1 MGWLEELESK
11 LRHNEEE
18 QSLIYYEG
26 LKHRKL
32 DSEQLEAKATEW
44 RKILLDPDLWDMI
57 EGELKSETHPVTRR
71 KLELLR
77 KWIIMTRINYN
88 KELFELRHSI
98 EKKVNTFRPIFKGK
112 ELGYAELREIVRKDP
127 DRNNRREAYMAVK
140 PLLESIRGEAIESIK
155 LANALARKEGFTT
168 YADLVLHMEGFTENE
183 LLELFDKL
191 KHYTNP
197 AWQQLIELT
206 RDNVTTDIQLYDL
219 TYMVYKL
226 THPPDHR
233 FPRDKL
239 LDSLNR
245 TLEAFDL
252 DLDALPVKIEFCDIP
267 YGGVCVVLKHHQDV
281 RLLMN
286 PREGYTYYGILFHE
300 FGHALHSLY
309 SPDSILLRD
318 EAPFS
323 EGMADVWAGLLEER
337 SWLNKFTEM
346 TPSEVEQFLTTRPID
361 RAYAFRPTMRDFVF
375 ELQLYRNPD
384 AKFEDIWTAVSEQYL
399 DFKDDTGIWP
409 YFSFTYPLYI
419 KNYVLS
425 RLIKE
430 VTYEFIH
437 DKYGEIVGNPHVV
450 RFLIENYYQ
459 PGNLVHWRDKIKSS
473 TGSDPLTSLDDT

>member
-1 MGWLEELESK
+1 MGWLEELESR
-11 LRHNEEE
+11 LRQNEEE
-18 QSLIYYEG
+18 RSFIYYQG
-26 LKHRKL
+26 LKHGNL
-32 DSEQLEAKATEW
+32 NSGQLEAKATEW
-44 RKILLDPDLWDMI
+44 REMLLDPDLWDRV

-77 KWIIMTRINYN
+77 KWIIMTRINYS

-98 EKKVNTFRPIFKGK
+98 EEKVNTFRPIFKGK
-112 ELGYAELREIVRKDP
+112 ELSYAELREILRKDP
-127 DRNNRREAYMAVK
+127 DRNNRREAHMAVK
-140 PLLESIRGEAIESIK
+140 PLLESIRGEAAESIK
-155 LANALARKEGFTT
+155 LANELSRKEGFTT
-168 YADLVLHMEGFTENE
+168 YADLVLHMEGLTENE
-183 LLELFDKL
+183 LLNLFAKL

-206 RDNVTTDIQLYDL
+206 RNNVTTDIQPYDL

-239 LDSLNR
+239 LDSLKR
-245 TLEAFDL
+245 TLTVFGL
-252 DLDALPVKIEFCDIP
+252 DPDTLPVKIEFCDIP
-267 YGGVCVVLKHHQDV
+267 YGGVCVVLKHHQDI

-309 SPDSILLRD
+309 APDSILLRD
-318 EAPFS
+318 EGPFS

-337 SWLNKFTEM
+337 SWLGKFTEM
-346 TPSEVEQFLTTRPID
+346 TPSEVDQFLTTRPID
-361 RAYAFRPTMRDFVF
+361 RAYAFRPTIRHFVF
-375 ELQLYRNPD
+375 ELQLYKNPD
-384 AKFEDIWTAVSEQYL
+384 AKFEDIWAAVSEQYL
-399 DFKDDTGIWP
+399 NFKDDTGIWP

-430 VTYEFIH
+430 VTYKFMH
-437 DKYGEIVGNPHVV
+437 DKYGEIVGNPNVV

-459 PGNLVHWRDKIKSS
+459 LGNLVHWRDKIKFS
-473 TGSDPLTSLDDT
+473 TNSDPLTPLLYF

>member
-11 LRHNEEE
+11 LRQNEEE
-18 QSLIYYEG
+18 RSFIYYQG
-26 LKHRKL
+26 LKHGNL
-32 DSEQLEAKATEW
+32 NSGQLEAKATEW
-44 RKILLDPDLWDMI
+44 REMLLDPDLWDRV

-98 EKKVNTFRPIFKGK
+98 EEKVNTFRPIFKGK
-112 ELGYAELREIVRKDP
+112 ELSYAELREILRKDP
-127 DRNNRREAYMAVK
+127 DRNNRREAHMAVK
-140 PLLESIRGEAIESIK
+140 PLLESIRGEAAESIK
-155 LANALARKEGFTT
+155 LANELSRKERFTT
-168 YADLVLHMEGFTENE
+168 YADLVLHMEGLTENE
-183 LLELFDKL
+183 LLNLFAKL

-206 RDNVTTDIQLYDL
+206 RNNVTTDIQPYDL

-239 LDSLNR
+239 LDSLKR
-245 TLEAFDL
+245 TLTVFGL
-252 DLDALPVKIEFCDIP
+252 DPDTLPVKIEFCDIP
-267 YGGVCVVLKHHQDV
+267 YGGVCVVLKHHQDI

-318 EAPFS
+318 EGPFS
-323 EGMADVWAGLLEER
+323 EGMADVWAGLLEEC
-337 SWLNKFTEM
+337 SWLGKFTEM
-346 TPSEVEQFLTTRPID
+346 TPSEVDQFLTTRPID
-361 RAYAFRPTMRDFVF
+361 RAYAFRPTIRHFVF
-375 ELQLYRNPD
+375 ELQLYKNPD
-384 AKFEDIWTAVSEQYL
+384 AKFEDIWAAVSEQYL
-399 DFKDDTGIWP
+399 DLKDDTGIWP

-430 VTYEFIH
+430 VTYKFMH
-437 DKYGEIVGNPHVV
+437 DKYGEIVGNPNVV

-459 PGNLVHWRDKIKSS
+459 LGNLVHWRDKIKSS
-473 TGSDPLTSLDDT
+473 TGSDPLTPLLYF